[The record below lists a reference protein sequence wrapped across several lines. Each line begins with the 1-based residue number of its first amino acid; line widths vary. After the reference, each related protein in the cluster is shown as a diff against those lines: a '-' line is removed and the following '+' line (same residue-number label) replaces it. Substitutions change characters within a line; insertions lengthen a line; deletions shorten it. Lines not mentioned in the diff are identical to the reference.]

1 MLESGPGVL
10 AVRPLRA
17 AEVLHGEQQADKR
30 PSEDHIEEGSPL
42 IRDVAANEDQRRN
55 APNRRELSG
64 GPNRARRGDGEI
76 GQGSRST
83 SWDSARSRTI
93 AGAIPQDW

>member
-30 PSEDHIEEGSPL
+30 PSEDHIDEGSPL

-55 APNRRELSG
+55 APNRMELSG
-64 GPNRARRGDGEI
+64 GPNRVRRGDGEI
-76 GQGSRST
+76 GQGSQPAAEGDDRSVG
-83 SWDSARSRTI
+83 WYGRCIR
-93 AGAIPQDW
+93 